1 MAIATIPHVFQIGQP
16 HYMELCCPLVI
27 WGSPLSTPPDY
38 LIYMDEIYTFK
49 VNMNNQSFDSRLVNQ
64 LSSNNLKRLQV
75 EHLVF
80 KHCLEAGFLSQSDK
94 DKNTQAYQWYK
105 SVLKANIQALSLL
118 ESVIV
123 DSDMMGSLEEFEE
136 ELEAKAAAIIKDIA
150 QRVMNTD
157 ILDAETS
164 SKQEQESLTLPSI

>member
-1 MAIATIPHVFQIGQP
+1 MHE
-16 HYMELCCPLVI
+16 YCYPLVI

-38 LIYMDEIYTFK
+38 LMYMDEIYTFK

-80 KHCLEAGFLSQSDK
+80 KHCSEAGFLSQSDK
-94 DKNTQAYQWYK
+94 DKNTQSYQWYK

-118 ESVIV
+118 ERIIV
-123 DSDMMGSLEEFEE
+123 DSDMMGSLEEFEGA
-136 ELEAKAAAIIKDIA
+136 LEAKAVSIIKDLA

-157 ILDAETS
+157 ILDAGAS
-164 SKQEQESLTLPSI
+164 STQDQESLILPSLKHK